1 MANSS
6 ALGKILVVDNDEHI
20 TELLRCNLRAEGY
33 DVSSHADACTA
44 MKLDLSD
51 THVVIVDAFGPNGGT
66 ALLNELATS
75 PETAH
80 IGIIVCS
87 SGRHPGE
94 AISALDAGADD
105 YISKPFS
112 LREMIARIRAVMRR
126 RRPAAVASASA
137 SATFG
142 PLNVNYS
149 ARTATLHGRLL
160 SLTPT
165 EYAILAMLL
174 KNRDRHLSRLE
185 IFRHVW
191 NSPDAGSNERV
202 VDTNISRLRRKLEDL
217 GPAIENHYGSGYIMV
232 EQ

>member
-105 YISKPFS
+105 YIVKPFS
-112 LREMIARIRAVMRR
+112 LRELVARAKAVIRRHARSSAATQGTTIEFHTLRLDLMTRR
-126 RRPAAVASASA
+126 VID
-137 SATFG
+137 G
-142 PLNVNYS
+142 DNVL
-149 ARTATLHGRLL
+149 TL
-160 SLTPT
+160 TKT
-165 EYAILAMLL
+165 EYAILEMLL
-174 KNRDRHLSRLE
+174 KQVNNYVSRAEIYKNVWKDDLEKSNDR
-185 IFRHVW
+185 I
-191 NSPDAGSNERV
+191 
-202 VDTNISRLRRKLEDL
+202 VDTNISRL
-217 GPAIENHYGSGYIMV
+217 PISSP
-232 EQ
+232 

>member
-112 LREMIARIRAVMRR
+112 LREMIARVRAVMRR

-142 PLNVNYS
+142 PLY
-149 ARTATLHGRLL
+149 
-160 SLTPT
+160 P
-165 EYAILAMLL
+165 
-174 KNRDRHLSRLE
+174 
-185 IFRHVW
+185 
-191 NSPDAGSNERV
+191 
-202 VDTNISRLRRKLEDL
+202 
-217 GPAIENHYGSGYIMV
+217 
-232 EQ
+232 

>member
-20 TELLRCNLRAEGY
+20 TELLSCNLRAEGY

-112 LREMIARIRAVMRR
+112 LLEMIARVRAVMRR
-126 RRPAAVASASA
+126 R
-137 SATFG
+137 
-142 PLNVNYS
+142 
-149 ARTATLHGRLL
+149 
-160 SLTPT
+160 
-165 EYAILAMLL
+165 
-174 KNRDRHLSRLE
+174 
-185 IFRHVW
+185 
-191 NSPDAGSNERV
+191 
-202 VDTNISRLRRKLEDL
+202 
-217 GPAIENHYGSGYIMV
+217 
-232 EQ
+232 Q